1 LITREDQTQSIVLT
15 GFDPDEDGSLS
26 VNYKAVED
34 SLTAIAIERELK
46 KGVKST
52 VQLMQF

>member
-1 LITREDQTQSIVLT
+1 VLT

-26 VNYKAVED
+26 VNYKAIED